1 MKAARSLSRIIM
13 ALLLICRLF
22 DSSPLSQSIQ
32 SKVGHRTVLPCDW
45 RPRLQVALPSC
56 HVQWLHQVDTVL
68 EHWGHSKYQAPE
80 YQKRLEVREEE
91 KLEAGDCSLIINDV
105 QMGDAGRYESF
116 MVVDRAPS
124 EKTRVFIHSVRLLV
138 FDHKS
143 QEVRAPGENLE
154 LQLYTRHSVRVIFQ
168 SSRNSS
174 QWTNLWVR
182 PGEEEETE
190 QQQYQHRVVKDPLK
204 EQLTIR
210 RLMEDDEGTYKVLD
224 LQGLAIS
231 TTQLSVK
238 ERSGGERRAAM
249 VSPGDAVSS
258 SSSSHWALLNLPL
271 FTVVL
276 RALLLH
282 LLIQ

>member
-1 MKAARSLSRIIM
+1 M

-22 DSSPLSQSIQ
+22 DSSPLLPSPAPLSQSIQ
-32 SKVGHRTVLPCDW
+32 SRVGHRTVLPCDW
-45 RPRLQVALPSC
+45 RPRLQVAQPSC

-68 EHWGHSKYQAPE
+68 EQWGRSKYQAPE
-80 YQKRLEVREEE
+80 YQQRLEVGEEE

-105 QMGDAGRYESF
+105 QMGDAGHYESF

-182 PGEEEETE
+182 AGEEEEKE
-190 QQQYQHRVVKDPLK
+190 QQQQYQHRVVKDPLK

-210 RLMEDDEGTYKVLD
+210 RLTEEDEGTYKVLD

-231 TTQLSVK
+231 TTQLSIK
-238 ERSGGERRAAM
+238 EKSVIAGEERAAMM

-258 SSSSHWALLNLPL
+258 SSSSHWALLNFPL
-271 FTVVL
+271 FAVIL

-282 LLIQ
+282 LLLQ